1 MSNQLRSC
9 GEMADLHALEAAQQ
23 QWQAGL
29 ISEQEYIDRAVAVF
43 VREVGSLMT
52 DEQCQDMASVL
63 RFTCRTSPVMRTRLG
78 LNPFEE
84 EDRRR
89 PKPQ

>member
-1 MSNQLRSC
+1 MNQRD
-9 GEMADLHALEAAQQ
+9 EMADLHALEAAQQ

-29 ISEQEYIDRAVAVF
+29 ISEREYIERAIAVF
-43 VREVGSLMT
+43 MLELALLMT
-52 DEQCQDMASVL
+52 DEQCQDMACVL
-63 RFTCRTSPVMRTRLG
+63 RLTCRTSPAMRTRLG

-89 PKPQ
+89 PKLQ